1 MVYPRKI
8 AWWGFLCG
16 DHVHTVS
23 EVMFEDFPSAEK
35 YRSMVGREIALVDS
49 EASDGR
55 ITYKIAN
62 SSQLVED
69 DRQCLKI
76 LPLSVVVYLYM
87 IAISSLQNLN
97 FVWPG
102 TTSESRPGRKMA
114 DAFC

>member
-1 MVYPRKI
+1 
-8 AWWGFLCG
+8 
-16 DHVHTVS
+16 
-23 EVMFEDFPSAEK
+23 MFEDFPSAEK